1 MPTQDQ
7 YESYDKQVREL
18 TLDLLSYLCHAGR
31 HPKIQGHWRRFK
43 NRHDPTGKMP
53 EIGLDYI
60 ENRRTQVCEVWQTGS
75 VWATWL
81 ETKRG
86 KRWAFRRGRRM
97 TTSWETWP
105 MCGQRLKSSE
115 KSQFFQANTQLIR
128 DAAETMEFNSIEQ
141 LEQALLF

>member
-1 MPTQDQ
+1 MKI
-7 YESYDKQVREL
+7 YISLL
-18 TLDLLSYLCHAGR
+18 TAWIRCIGLSNLALVIAFLPLTGR
-31 HPKIQGHWRRFK
+31 HTKIQGHWRRFK

-86 KRWAFRRGRRM
+86 TR
-97 TTSWETWP
+97 
-105 MCGQRLKSSE
+105 
-115 KSQFFQANTQLIR
+115 
-128 DAAETMEFNSIEQ
+128 
-141 LEQALLF
+141 